1 MKRGKSKMRQSKR
14 KRIVFIV
21 TVISIIVVLGIVGL
35 FKSGAMI
42 QKDYKKPV
50 RYKKLKY
57 LSYKLEDHY
66 NKKILC
72 SSGIKEMPYEYQI
85 KKNGKLYGT
94 LIDEYGYPL
103 KKYGHVMEDTIAYN
117 VKHISFGGRGSLL
130 YLDHKN
136 RLYGMGW
143 NSHEEF
149 QIKMPEDKRNN
160 VSTAVFRQPVF
171 IMKNI
176 IYASI
181 NEGGAVIA
189 MKKDRSVWTWGSNAG
204 GMLGYDKNTD
214 LISCKPKKIFENV
227 KYIAAGGYNMAV
239 ITEKNNLYLWGDN
252 TYGQLGNGKKDGWYF
267 GDSNKECWFK
277 PKKVMGDVAA
287 VHIGSGK
294 IIVTRMDGSKWA
306 TGIGFGNERS
316 ESEKKVGTRFVM
328 ISK

>member
-66 NKKILC
+66 NKKIFC

-103 KKYGHVMEDTIAYN
+103 KKYG
-117 VKHISFGGRGSLL
+117 
-130 YLDHKN
+130 
-136 RLYGMGW
+136 
-143 NSHEEF
+143 
-149 QIKMPEDKRNN
+149 
-160 VSTAVFRQPVF
+160 
-171 IMKNI
+171 
-176 IYASI
+176 
-181 NEGGAVIA
+181 
-189 MKKDRSVWTWGSNAG
+189 
-204 GMLGYDKNTD
+204 
-214 LISCKPKKIFENV
+214 
-227 KYIAAGGYNMAV
+227 
-239 ITEKNNLYLWGDN
+239 
-252 TYGQLGNGKKDGWYF
+252 QLGNGKKDGWYF
-267 GDSNKECWFK
+267 GDSDKECWFK
-277 PKKVMGDVAA
+277 PKKVMKDVAA
-287 VHIGSGK
+287 VHMGSGG

-316 ESEKKVGTRFVM
+316 ESGKKVSTRFVM

>member
-66 NKKILC
+66 NKKIFC

-103 KKYGHVMEDTIAYN
+103 KKYGH
-117 VKHISFGGRGSLL
+117 
-130 YLDHKN
+130 
-136 RLYGMGW
+136 
-143 NSHEEF
+143 
-149 QIKMPEDKRNN
+149 
-160 VSTAVFRQPVF
+160 
-171 IMKNI
+171 
-176 IYASI
+176 
-181 NEGGAVIA
+181 
-189 MKKDRSVWTWGSNAG
+189 
-204 GMLGYDKNTD
+204 
-214 LISCKPKKIFENV
+214 
-227 KYIAAGGYNMAV
+227 
-239 ITEKNNLYLWGDN
+239 
-252 TYGQLGNGKKDGWYF
+252 LGNGKKDGWYF
-267 GDSNKECWFK
+267 GDSDKECWFK
-277 PKKVMGDVAA
+277 PKKVMKDVAA
-287 VHIGSGK
+287 VHMGSGE

-316 ESEKKVGTRFVM
+316 ESGKKVSTRFVM

>member
-1 MKRGKSKMRQSKR
+1 MRQSKR
-14 KRIVFIV
+14 NRIVFIV
-21 TVISIIVVLGIVGL
+21 IVISIIVALGIIGL

-42 QKDYKKPV
+42 QKDYKKSV

-72 SSGIKEMPYEYQI
+72 SSGIKGMPYEYQI

-103 KKYGHVMEDTIAYN
+103 KKYGHVMKDTIA
-117 VKHISFGGRGSLL
+117 H
-130 YLDHKN
+130 
-136 RLYGMGW
+136 
-143 NSHEEF
+143 
-149 QIKMPEDKRNN
+149 N

-171 IMKNI
+171 IMNNI

-189 MKKDRSVWTWGSNAG
+189 MKKDHSVWTWGSNAG

-252 TYGQLGNGKKDGWYF
+252 TYGQLGNGKKAGWYF

-294 IIVTRMDGSKWA
+294 IIVTRMDGSKWG

-316 ESEKKVGTRFVM
+316 ESGKKVGTRFVM